1 MKGLISLKA
10 FANEIKDL
18 KFVDEV
24 REVEDDLI
32 NIKIHDD
39 ELTRE
44 QYEFGGQF
52 YTDGFVEKM
61 TKKLNEVWSMCMG
74 MIAEFVKL
82 EIDDLDDGW
91 FAVWVSAK

>member
-10 FANEIKDL
+10 FANEISDL

-24 REVEDDLI
+24 KEVDDDLI

-39 ELTRE
+39 ELTRG

-74 MIAEFVKL
+74 MIADFVKL
-82 EIDDLDDGW
+82 EIEHLVDDW
-91 FAVWVSAK
+91 FSIGVSAK